1 MGLSS
6 ILGTVLKIVSVEQIA
21 GLLMA
26 HGPELFRKAKERFQ
40 NEAEPA
46 AGTPVET
53 ELQARL
59 TRLEALLLEQEKVIR
74 ELAAKNIDL
83 QEKSV
88 ALESRVLTFK
98 IISAALFL
106 AALTMLVI
114 LLKQL

>member
-1 MGLSS
+1 MGISS
-6 ILGTVLKIVSVEQIA
+6 ILRTVLKIVSVEQIA
-21 GLLMA
+21 SLIMA
-26 HGPELFRKAKERFQ
+26 HGPELYRKAKERFQ
-40 NEAEPA
+40 NEAETA

-59 TRLEALLLEQEKVIR
+59 TRLEALLLEQEHVIR
-74 ELAAKNIDL
+74 DQAADNIGL
-83 QEKSV
+83 QEQCA
-88 ALESRVLTFK
+88 ALESRLFTFK